1 MLSIKFSNVTKLRIN
16 NYIINEYNYILY
28 KSLYCNLKLYS
39 FFFREFLFFNYNF
52 KLKNCHFFFKR
63 ICFLSGRTRSSY
75 SFFNLSRIK
84 LRDLMSFRFLSGL
97 RKSS

>member
-39 FFFREFLFFNYNF
+39 FFCAQLIKMKNISNIFLKIIGLYDFNSFSENPSA
-52 KLKNCHFFFKR
+52 KIICICLKKVAN
-63 ICFLSGRTRSSY
+63 I
-75 SFFNLSRIK
+75 
-84 LRDLMSFRFLSGL
+84 
-97 RKSS
+97 